1 MKHTNIFEYIAI
13 IDIETGLQHD
23 QKLQRAVD
31 LIGTLRRSR
40 LIPYS
45 IKVHNEQIFIGFE
58 TETDFL
64 HASLILLRNDDLEKP
79 QPVSVCFGT
88 PELAQ
93 LRLEDVENL
102 KTSLEISADINR
114 LGSSIIVESKIWE
127 HQTMLHIALSDLRS
141 GVDAA
146 EASRKLIC
154 IKKKLRLFSEDSK

>member
-45 IKVHNEQIFIGFE
+45 IKIHNEQIYIGFE
-58 TETDFL
+58 TEPDFL
-64 HASLILLRNDDLEKP
+64 HASLILLRNDDLETA
-79 QPVSVCFGT
+79 QPVSLCFGT
-88 PELAQ
+88 PEVAQ
-93 LRLEDVENL
+93 HRLEDVENL
-102 KTSLEISADINR
+102 KNSLEISANIKR
-114 LGSSIIVESKIWE
+114 LGSSIIIESKTWE

-146 EASRKLIC
+146 EINRKLIS
-154 IKKKLRLFSEDSK
+154 IKKKIEKRY